1 MKAWAVVEPGAPLE
15 LLDLPTPVPQ
25 GSEVLV
31 EVTHCGVCHSDLH
44 FWKGGYDLGGGKT
57 LRLADRGVELPR
69 APGHEVA
76 GRVVAVGPEAAGVA
90 VGGVAV
96 GDVRVVY
103 PWIGCGTCPACLR
116 EEDNL
121 CPAQQSIGIVRHGGF
136 ASHVVVPHPRY
147 LVDPGDLDLALAC
160 TYACSGLTTH
170 AAVTKIMPLAPD
182 QPVVLIGAGG
192 VGLAGIAMLRAFGHR
207 AIYSV
212 DISPQ
217 KRGLAEA
224 AGAIAVEGGEG
235 AAQRILAATGGPVPA
250 VIDFV
255 NGPATAQ
262 TALDVLAKGGR
273 LVPIGIAGGGLE
285 ISLAAFIFRAISIV
299 GSNTGS
305 LHDLRAVIRLAQEGK
320 LAPTPVHTCAK
331 DQAWP
336 ALMALKAGQVE
347 GRTVL
352 VG

>member
-1 MKAWAVVEPGAPLE
+1 MKAWAVVAAGAPLE
-15 LLDLPTPVPQ
+15 LVDLPTPVPQ

-44 FWKGGYDLGGGKT
+44 FWKGGYDLGGGRF
-57 LRLADRGVELPR
+57 LSLEDRGVVLPR

-76 GRVVAVGPEAAGVA
+76 GRVVAAGPDA
-90 VGGVAV
+90 VGVRP
-96 GDVRVVY
+96 GDVRIVY
-103 PWIGCGTCPACLR
+103 PWIGCGTCPACRR

-121 CPAQQSIGIVRHGGF
+121 CAAQQSVGIVRHGGF

-147 LVDPGDLDLALAC
+147 LVDPGGLDLAQAC

-170 AAVTKIMPLAPD
+170 AAVSKIMPLDPD

-192 VGLAGIAMLRAFGHR
+192 VGLTGIAMLRAFGHR
-207 AIYSV
+207 AIVSV
-212 DISPQ
+212 DLSAE
-217 KRGLAEA
+217 KRALAEA
-224 AGAIAVEGGEG
+224 AGATAIAGGEG
-235 AAQRILAATGGPVPA
+235 AAARILAATGGPVAA

-255 NGPATAQ
+255 NNPATAQ

-273 LVPIGIAGGGLE
+273 LVPVGLAGGSLE
-285 ISLAAFIFRAISIV
+285 VSLAGFIFRAITIA

-305 LHDLRAVIRLAQEGK
+305 LHDLRAVIALAQAGK
-320 LAPTPVHTCAK
+320 LAPTPVHTCPK
-331 DQAWP
+331 DQAWQ
-336 ALMALKAGQVE
+336 AMLDLKAGAVE